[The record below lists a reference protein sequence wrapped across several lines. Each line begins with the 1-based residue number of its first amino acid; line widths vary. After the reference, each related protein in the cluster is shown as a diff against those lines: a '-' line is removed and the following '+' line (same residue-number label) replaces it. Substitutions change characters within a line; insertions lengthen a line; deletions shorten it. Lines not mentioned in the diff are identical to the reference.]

1 MTTAVR
7 VRFAPSP
14 TGTLHIG
21 NARTALF
28 NWLYA
33 RSLGGKF
40 ILRIEDTDQVRSTPE
55 ATQAVLDS
63 MRWLGIDWD
72 EGPECGGPHAPYF
85 QAQRLDL
92 YRAQLENLAGQ
103 GLAYRCFCTD
113 AELQERRKAVED
125 AGGTFLYDGR
135 CRSLG
140 EAEIK
145 SKLGAGAAFSWR
157 FRTEAKTLAWDDL
170 VRGPISFDG
179 ALLGDFII
187 VRSDGFPTY
196 NFAVVVDD
204 GLMGIT
210 HVLRGEDHV
219 SNTPRQLFLYQALGL
234 PVPRFGHLSMILGE
248 NREKLSKRH
257 GATGVM
263 EFRENGYLP
272 DALINH
278 LALLGWAPEDGIEVI
293 PREKLK
299 KAFVSP
305 HFHAAPAVF
314 DYAKLDFLNGTAIR
328 GLTPESAWEAFQPF
342 LAKLD
347 FIPAQIRSDRPRM
360 EAMVELVRSH
370 CHRLSDLGRELRV
383 LFVDELT
390 PPEEVRKEW
399 LLTDGARALAK
410 LASERLSALD
420 APTVA
425 YGEIQQ
431 LQKDAKTLLNLG
443 GKHFFKPLRV
453 MLLGA
458 EHGLELEKVLPF
470 LTRAQVLRRLG
481 RNLN

>member
-14 TGTLHIG
+14 TGYLHVG
-21 NARTALF
+21 GVRTALF
-28 NWLYA
+28 NYLFA
-33 RSLGGKF
+33 RSLGGKY
-40 ILRIEDTDQVRSTPE
+40 ILRIEDTDQARSTRE
-55 ATQAVLDS
+55 AAEQVLES
-63 MRWLGIDWD
+63 LQWLGLEWD
-72 EGPECGGPHAPYF
+72 EGPGIGGPHEPYF
-85 QAQRLDL
+85 QAQRLPV
-92 YRAQLENLAGQ
+92 YRKHLERLAAG
-103 GLAYRCFCTD
+103 GAAYRCFCTD
-113 AELQERRKAVED
+113 AELTEKKRLVEE
-125 AGGTFLYDGR
+125 AGGTYVYDGR
-135 CRSLG
+135 CRGLPLG
-140 EAEIK
+140 EIDRRLA
-145 SKLGAGAAFSWR
+145 AGEPHTWR
-157 FRTEAKTLAWDDL
+157 VRAEAKTLAWEDL
-170 VRGPISFDG
+170 VRGPVSFDG
-179 ALLGDFII
+179 ALMGDFVI
-187 VRSDGFPTY
+187 VKSDGFPTY

-204 GLMGIT
+204 GEMGIT
-210 HVLRGEDHV
+210 HVLRGDDHI
-219 SNTPRQLFLYQALGL
+219 SNTPRQLLLYGALGL
-234 PVPRFGHLSMILGE
+234 PVPRFGHISMILGA
-248 NREKLSKRH
+248 NKEKLSKRH
-257 GATGVM
+257 GATSVL
-263 EFRENGYLP
+263 EFKNEGYLP
-272 DALINH
+272 EALLNY
-278 LALLGWAPEDGIEVI
+278 LVLLGWAPEDGVELI
-293 PREKLK
+293 PFEKLK
-299 KAFVSP
+299 SAFKNP
-305 HFHAAPAVF
+305 RFNAAPAVF
-314 DYAKLDFLNGTAIR
+314 DYAKLDFMNGHYLRA
-328 GLTPESAWEAFQPF
+328 LSPAAAWEAFQPF
-342 LAKLD
+342 LEKLD
-347 FIPAQIRSDRPRM
+347 FIPAEIRSDRPRM